1 MVFNS
6 YEFPLFLLV
15 VFFFYWFVF
24 RSSLKYQNLFLV
36 LASYT
41 FYGWWDWRFLCLL
54 FLSTGLD
61 YYTGLRIGEASSQ
74 KTRKLWLYTS
84 VITNLSIL
92 GVFKYFNFFISSFT
106 DLFHAFG
113 LQAEVPLL
121 NVILP
126 IGISFYTFHG
136 LSYVIDIYNKKAPVT
151 RSFVDYSLFVCF
163 FPLLVAGPI
172 ERATHLLPQIQKP
185 RVFSPAI
192 ATDGLRQILWGLFKK
207 IVVADT
213 CASMVDT
220 IFAGHQS
227 YSGSALLLG
236 GVLFAF
242 QIYGDFSGYSDM
254 ALGIAKLL
262 GFDLLKNFSYPYF
275 SRDIAEF
282 WRRWHISL
290 TTWFRDYV
298 YIPLGGN
305 RVGKSKAI
313 VNVFIIFLLSGIWH
327 GANWTFVVW
336 GLYNAVLFIPLMLS
350 NANRVNMNTVAEDRY
365 LPSLREVLQMGLTFF
380 LVVMGWII
388 FRAENISQAF
398 SYFSHMFSRSLFTVP
413 TEFRSPLPW
422 ILLLVVVEWLQR
434 NKEHG
439 LSIDPIRP
447 RLVRWSIYL
456 VLVVIVVG
464 GFTEQR
470 DFIYFQF

>member
-6 YEFPLFLLV
+6 YEFPFFFLI
-15 VFFFYWFVF
+15 VFFFYWLVF
-24 RSSLKYQNLFLV
+24 GSKLKFQNLFLV
-36 LASYT
+36 AASYT

-54 FLSTGLD
+54 LLSTGLD
-61 YYTGLRIGEASSQ
+61 YYTGLRIGSSSND
-74 KTRKLWLYTS
+74 KTRKLWLYIS
-84 VITNLSIL
+84 VTANLLIL
-92 GVFKYFNFFISSFT
+92 GIFKYFNFFISSFT

-113 LQAEVPLL
+113 LTAEVPLL
-121 NVILP
+121 SVILP

-136 LSYVIDIYNKKAPVT
+136 LSYVIDVYRKKVGVT
-151 RSFVDYSLFVCF
+151 HSFIDYSLFVCF

-185 RVFSPAI
+185 RAFSSTM
-192 ATDGLRQILWGLFKK
+192 ATDGMRQILWGLFKK

-213 CASMVDT
+213 CAPMVDN
-220 IFAGHQS
+220 IFANYEH
-227 YSGSALLLG
+227 YSGSTLLLG

-242 QIYGDFSGYSDM
+242 QIYGDFSGYSDI
-254 ALGIAKLL
+254 ALGVARLL

-290 TTWFRDYV
+290 TSWFRDYV

-305 RVGKSKAI
+305 KVSKSKAI
-313 VNVFIIFLLSGIWH
+313 RNVFIIFLLSGIWH

-336 GLYNAVLFIPLMLS
+336 GMYNAMLFIPLMLS
-350 NANRVNMNTVAEDRY
+350 NSNRVNLDTVAQDRY
-365 LPSLREVLQMGLTFF
+365 LPSARELLQMVFTFF

-388 FRAENISQAF
+388 FRADSITQAF
-398 SYFSHMFSRSLFTVP
+398 SYFSHMFNSSLFTMP
-413 TEFRSPLPW
+413 TKFRSPLPW
-422 ILLLVVVEWLQR
+422 IVILLIVEWVQR
-434 NKEHG
+434 HKQHG
-439 LSIDPIRP
+439 LSIDSIHS

-456 VLVVIVVG
+456 VLAVIVLG
-464 GFTEQR
+464 GFSDKR